1 MSNEV
6 LGDDDIVRDF
16 EDDVI
21 ELTTIEEENDSV
33 CAEKE
38 KGKNSKKG
46 QKRRKTSAVW
56 DHFDAIHG
64 KEGEKLKAKCK
75 LCGAVYLAPST
86 YGTGNLKRHI

>member
-33 CAEKE
+33 CVEKE
-38 KGKNSKKG
+38 KKSH
-46 QKRRKTSAVW
+46 KRRKTSAVW
-56 DHFDAIHG
+56 IILMPFM
-64 KEGEKLKAKCK
+64 
-75 LCGAVYLAPST
+75 VRRVRS
-86 YGTGNLKRHI
+86 

>member
-16 EDDVI
+16 KDDVI

-38 KGKNSKKG
+38 KGK
-46 QKRRKTSAVW
+46 
-56 DHFDAIHG
+56 I
-64 KEGEKLKAKCK
+64 
-75 LCGAVYLAPST
+75 
-86 YGTGNLKRHI
+86 